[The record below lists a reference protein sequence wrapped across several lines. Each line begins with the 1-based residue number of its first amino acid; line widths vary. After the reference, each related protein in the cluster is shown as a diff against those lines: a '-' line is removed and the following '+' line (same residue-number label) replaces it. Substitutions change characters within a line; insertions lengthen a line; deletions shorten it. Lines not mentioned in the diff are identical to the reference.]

1 MIHHYNCLVF
11 IILVLFTVPFYHV
24 LFLRYLV
31 LPECHF
37 LSDKLVPFPDLSNL
51 YNHGRFICL
60 DCLECLDGY
69 CSDAHDACSFYSV
82 ISPPKYDFNIT
93 NHAEM
98 P

>member
-31 LPECHF
+31 LPERHF
-37 LSDKLVPFPDLSNL
+37 LSDNLVPFPDLSNL
-51 YNHGRFICL
+51 YNHGRFICQ
-60 DCLECLDGY
+60 ECLDGY
-69 CSDAHDACSFYSV
+69 CSDAHDAHSFYSV

-93 NHAEM
+93 SHAEM